1 MLPKEVLKFCILHT
15 HCKAVLLDLTSTNQ
29 IIPIMAELT
38 TGLVYWLIRGELEA
52 HQRQSGMKSFQE
64 ALRGADGFF
73 QSTEIN
79 ILPEDNAMIVFT
91 SGKQL
96 ELDDLHLD

>member
-29 IIPIMAELT
+29 ILPIMAELAT
-38 TGLVYWLIRGELEA
+38 KLACWLLCGELEA
-52 HQRQSGMKSFQE
+52 QQRQFGMKSFQE
-64 ALRGADGFF
+64 ALRKADGFF
-73 QSTEIN
+73 QPTEIN

-96 ELDDLHLD
+96 ELDDSHLN